1 MLNSSVHS
9 TGAPAMRRSAP
20 TDVTTLAGRVAL
32 VTGGARRVGKAI
44 ALALAERGA
53 DVVVHF
59 NGGEAEAHDTVAA
72 VRALGVRAV
81 ALQADLGDADA
92 AQALPHRAHD
102 ALGALDILVN
112 SAAMMLRTPIGE
124 VTVAQWDAMF
134 HLNLRAPF
142 LVAQAAAPLLR
153 ARQGVIVNIAD
164 LAAYE
169 TWPAYVPHAIT
180 KAGVVQMTRGLAR
193 ALAPDIRV
201 NAVAPGAVLLPD
213 EWDATAAERLVA
225 TTPLARLGSAGDV
238 AQAVVY
244 LCEASY
250 VTGEVLIVDGGRH
263 IRT

>member
-1 MLNSSVHS
+1 MTSLQ
-9 TGAPAMRRSAP
+9 
-20 TDVTTLAGRVAL
+20 GRVAL

-44 ALALAERGA
+44 AVALAQRGA
-53 DVVVHF
+53 DIVVHY
-59 NGGEAEAHDTVAA
+59 NSGAVDAEQTAA
-72 VRALGVRAV
+72 ELRAAGVRV
-81 ALQADLGDADA
+81 ALMQGDLSDPSVAES
-92 AQALPHRAHD
+92 LPRRAHD

-124 VTVAQWDAMF
+124 VTAAQWDTMF

-142 LVAQAAAPLLR
+142 LVTQAAAPLLR
-153 ARQGVIVNIAD
+153 ERQGVVVNIAD

-213 EWDATAAERLVA
+213 EWDDAAAARLIA
-225 TTPLARLGSAGDV
+225 TTPLARLGAAGDV

-244 LCEASY
+244 LCEATY

>member
-1 MLNSSVHS
+1 MTSLH
-9 TGAPAMRRSAP
+9 
-20 TDVTTLAGRVAL
+20 GRVAL

-44 ALALAERGA
+44 AHALASRGA
-53 DVVVHF
+53 DIVLHF
-59 NGGEAEAHDTVAA
+59 NSGAAEAAQTADEL
-72 VRALGVRAV
+72 RGLGVRVSTLQCDLSDAEA
-81 ALQADLGDADA
+81 AL
-92 AQALPHRAHD
+92 ALPQRAHD

-112 SAAMMLRTPIGE
+112 SAAMMVRTPIGE

-142 LVAQAAAPLLR
+142 FVAQAAAPLLR
-153 ARQGVIVNIAD
+153 EHGGVIVNIAD

-180 KAGVVQMTRGLAR
+180 KSGVVQMTRGLAR

-213 EWDATAAERLVA
+213 EWDEQVATRLSA
-225 TTPLARLGSAGDV
+225 TTPLQRLGSGDDV

-250 VTGEVLIVDGGRH
+250 VTGEVIIVDGGRH

>member
-1 MLNSSVHS
+1 
-9 TGAPAMRRSAP
+9 
-20 TDVTTLAGRVAL
+20 

-44 ALALAERGA
+44 ALALAGKGA
-53 DVVVHF
+53 DVVVHY
-59 NGGEAEAHDTVAA
+59 NSGEADAQETVRAL
-72 VRALGVRAV
+72 RALGVRAV
-81 ALQADLGDADA
+81 TLQADLGDADA
-92 AQALPHRAHD
+92 AQSLPQQAHA
-102 ALGALDILVN
+102 ALGALDIVVN
-112 SAAMMLRTPIGE
+112 SAAMMMRTPIGE
-124 VTVAQWDAMF
+124 VSVVQWDAMF

-142 LVAQAAAPLLR
+142 LVAQAAVPLLR
-153 ARQGVIVNIAD
+153 ARNGVIVNIAD

-213 EWDATAAERLVA
+213 DWDTAAAERLVA
-225 TTPLARLGSAGDV
+225 TTPLARLGSAEDV

>member
-1 MLNSSVHS
+1 M
-9 TGAPAMRRSAP
+9 TP
-20 TDVTTLAGRVAL
+20 LAGRVAL

-44 ALALAERGA
+44 ALALAGKGA
-53 DVVVHF
+53 DVVVHY
-59 NGGEAEAHDTVAA
+59 NSGEADAQETVRAL
-72 VRALGVRAV
+72 RALGVRAV
-81 ALQADLGDADA
+81 ALQADLGDAAA
-92 AQALPHRAHD
+92 AQSLPQQAHA

-112 SAAMMLRTPIGE
+112 SAAMMMRTPIGE
-124 VTVAQWDAMF
+124 VSVAQWDAMF

-142 LVAQAAAPLLR
+142 LVAQAAVPLLR
-153 ARQGVIVNIAD
+153 ARNGVIVNIAD

-213 EWDATAAERLVA
+213 EWDTAAAERLAA
-225 TTPLARLGSAGDV
+225 TTPLARLGSAEDV

>member
-1 MLNSSVHS
+1 M
-9 TGAPAMRRSAP
+9 
-20 TDVTTLAGRVAL
+20 
-32 VTGGARRVGKAI
+32 TGGARRVGKAI
-44 ALALAERGA
+44 ALALAGKGA
-53 DVVVHF
+53 DVVVHY
-59 NGGEAEAHDTVAA
+59 NSGEADAQETVRA
-72 VRALGVRAV
+72 VRALGVRAGT
-81 ALQADLGDADA
+81 LQADLGDADA
-92 AQALPHRAHD
+92 ARLLPLQAHA

-112 SAAMMLRTPIGE
+112 SAAMMMRTPIGE

-153 ARQGVIVNIAD
+153 VRKGVIINIAD

-213 EWDATAAERLVA
+213 DWDADAAERLVA
-225 TTPLARLGSAGDV
+225 TTPLARLGSAEDV

-250 VTGEVLIVDGGRH
+250 VTGDVLIVDGGRH